1 MNSIAHISSPS
12 SESWVYW
19 ILLLFFI
26 LVVVNQ
32 YVRDSVIVAVRSS
45 FSHSERIYGG
55 QSQHIMTLIT
65 SWVFRIGIS
74 ALLIYFLLA
83 TSCGFQF
90 LTYLKVFGVITLVAI
105 LRQLLVVVV
114 GWVFLSPNQF
124 ANGMSQIDPIRNLC
138 CVLLLPIVLL
148 LIHLHNPIISFILLG
163 IVLLGFTVFV
173 IAKALLLYYKGLLS
187 IFYILLYFTCL
198 EIIPVM
204 GMLLWTQHIL
214 Q

>member
-1 MNSIAHISSPS
+1 M
-12 SESWVYW
+12 
-19 ILLLFFI
+19 
-26 LVVVNQ
+26 VNQ

-83 TSCGFQF
+83 TSCCFQF
-90 LTYLKVFGVITLVAI
+90 LTYVKVFGVITLVAI

-124 ANGMSQIDPIRNLC
+124 TNGMSQIDPIRNLC

-198 EIIPVM
+198 EVIPVM

>member
-1 MNSIAHISSPS
+1 
-12 SESWVYW
+12 
-19 ILLLFFI
+19 
-26 LVVVNQ
+26 
-32 YVRDSVIVAVRSS
+32 
-45 FSHSERIYGG
+45 
-55 QSQHIMTLIT
+55 
-65 SWVFRIGIS
+65 
-74 ALLIYFLLA
+74 
-83 TSCGFQF
+83 
-90 LTYLKVFGVITLVAI
+90 
-105 LRQLLVVVV
+105 
-114 GWVFLSPNQF
+114 
-124 ANGMSQIDPIRNLC
+124 MSQIDPIRNLC

-198 EIIPVM
+198 EVIPVM

>member
-1 MNSIAHISSPS
+1 MITNTKIKERLRASAPQVKDNEAFMADTIRQINLMPSPS
-12 SESWVYW
+12 SE
-19 ILLLFFI
+19 
-26 LVVVNQ
+26 
-32 YVRDSVIVAVRSS
+32 
-45 FSHSERIYGG
+45 
-55 QSQHIMTLIT
+55 
-65 SWVFRIGIS
+65 
-74 ALLIYFLLA
+74 
-83 TSCGFQF
+83 
-90 LTYLKVFGVITLVAI
+90 
-105 LRQLLVVVV
+105 
-114 GWVFLSPNQF
+114 
-124 ANGMSQIDPIRNLC
+124 
-138 CVLLLPIVLL
+138 LLLPIVLL